1 MSSRAIRFTETRI
14 SVGEAS
20 FDKARVALVI
30 VAAVAILVPALI
42 YGVPS
47 NRDLFNH
54 FRFALPFYDSL
65 RSGHLYPAW
74 LAESNSGY
82 GDPSFRFYP
91 PALYYL
97 LGLAR
102 ALAGNWYAATLLT
115 FVLLSVLAGLGM
127 YFWTRSIL
135 SGTTAM
141 WAAVLYTLAPYHVNQ
156 LYQSFMIAEYAGAA
170 VLPFAFG
177 FVERVCRHR
186 RLRDLAGLAA
196 TYAVLVLTHLPLS
209 VIGSIALL
217 LYALVRMDKRHGI
230 ATLKQLAA
238 AAVLGLAASAIYWS
252 RMITELHWIGL
263 NDVAP
268 DATVDY
274 RNNFL
279 FSTFSPDNLNVWWMN
294 ILTATTLLLFVP
306 VIAFSVRSARSKLCD
321 NKLKPVAAL
330 TLLSFFMAVPLSY
343 PFWKV
348 FTPLQ
353 QVQFP
358 WRWLAVFSMAGS
370 LLTAATLSLWFK
382 STVPLRRPV
391 RIFVLGSMLVSVAFT
406 LGHSVREA
414 QYRNRQQFASDL
426 QSIRGT
432 SSIDFWIPIWSSS
445 TPKTMKSD
453 VEAGNRL
460 VKVNQWEAESRS
472 FEVAAGNPIEAR
484 VRTFYY
490 PHWVAT
496 IDGRPLAVRPDSDG
510 ALLISVPAQKADVL
524 LEFREPAR
532 ARVAAILSLV
542 GWIAI
547 AGLSVDGKRNRV
559 DKTTP

>member
-1 MSSRAIRFTETRI
+1 MSSRAIRFTETKI
-14 SVGEAS
+14 SVSEIPFNKG
-20 FDKARVALVI
+20 RVALVI
-30 VAAVAILVPALI
+30 IAAVAILAPALI

-97 LGLAR
+97 LALAR
-102 ALAGNWYAATLLT
+102 ALARNWYAATLLT

-135 SGTTAM
+135 PANTAM
-141 WAAVLYTLAPYHVNQ
+141 WAAILYTLAPYHVNQ
-156 LYQSFMIAEYAGAA
+156 LYQAFMIAEYAGAA

-186 RLRDLAGLAA
+186 RMRDVAGLAA

-217 LYALVRMDKRHGI
+217 LYALVRIDKHHGI
-230 ATLKQLAA
+230 ATLKQLAT

-274 RNNFL
+274 RHNFL

-306 VIAFSVRSARSKLCD
+306 VIAVSVRSSGSRLDS
-321 NKLKPVAAL
+321 NRLKPVAAL
-330 TLLSFFMAVPLSY
+330 TLLSLFMAVPLSY

-348 FTPLQ
+348 LTPLQ

-358 WRWLAVFSMAGS
+358 WRWLAIFSMAGS
-370 LLTAATLSLWFK
+370 LLTAATLPLWFK
-382 STVPLRRPV
+382 SPMLRRPLRLV
-391 RIFVLGSMLVSVAFT
+391 VFGCMLVSVAFT

-426 QSIRGT
+426 QSVSGT
-432 SSIDFWIPIWSSS
+432 SSIDYWIPIWASS
-445 TPKTMKSD
+445 TPKTMKSE
-453 VEAGNRL
+453 VEAGSRL
-460 VKVNQWEAESRS
+460 VKINQWEPERRS

-496 IDGRPLAVRPDSDG
+496 VDGRPLAVRPDSDG
-510 ALLISVPAQKADVL
+510 ALLISVPSQEANVL
-524 LEFREPAR
+524 LEFREPAQV
-532 ARVAAILSLV
+532 RVASIFSLG

-547 AGLSVDGKRNRV
+547 LGLSIGGKRNRV
-559 DKTTP
+559 DKTTS

>member
-1 MSSRAIRFTETRI
+1 MSSRAIRFTETKI
-14 SVGEAS
+14 SVRGVS
-20 FDKARVALVI
+20 FDKGRVALVI
-30 VAAVAILVPALI
+30 VAAVAILAPALI

-54 FRFALPFYDSL
+54 FRFALPFYDSI
-65 RSGHLYPAW
+65 RSGHLYPGW

-97 LGLAR
+97 LALAR

-127 YFWTRSIL
+127 YFWTRSIFPA
-135 SGTTAM
+135 TTAM

-186 RLRDLAGLAA
+186 RLRDVAGLAA
-196 TYAVLVLTHLPLS
+196 TYAVLLLTHLPLS

-217 LYALVRMDKRHGI
+217 LYALVRIDKRHRI
-230 ATLKQLAA
+230 ATLKQLAT

-274 RNNFL
+274 RHNFL

-306 VIAFSVRSARSKLCD
+306 VIAFSVRSAGSKLGG

-348 FTPLQ
+348 LTPLQ

-370 LLTAATLSLWFK
+370 LLTAATLSLWFS

-391 RIFVLGSMLVSVAFT
+391 RLFVFGSMLVSVAFT

-414 QYRNRQQFASDL
+414 QYRNRQQFEGDL
-426 QSIRGT
+426 HTVRGT
-432 SSIDFWIPIWSSS
+432 SSIDYWIPIWASS
-445 TPKTMKSD
+445 TPKTMKSE
-453 VEAGNRL
+453 VEAGSRL
-460 VKVNQWEAESRS
+460 VKINQWQPERRS
-472 FEVAAGNPIEAR
+472 FEVAAGNSTEAR

-496 IDGRPLAVRPDSDG
+496 VDGRPLAIRPDSDG
-510 ALLISVPAQKADVL
+510 ALLISVPAQETDVL
-524 LEFREPAR
+524 LEFREPVQ
-532 ARVAAILSLV
+532 ARVAAIFSLG

-547 AGLSVDGKRNRV
+547 LGLSIGGKRIQLV
-559 DKTTP
+559 KPS